1 MTEQKFSY
9 EVTATDFET
18 LSDDKKMESMVKY
31 LGFLRTLRNKT
42 RIIMINEPLTVQMGS
57 EEINL
62 VRPRTFVESPVS
74 LDTNLDE
81 YDHHVVSERKFYSVR
96 REHHS
101 VVSGNSY
108 LELSNG
114 TFAKCYTLYGL
125 PSQLYP
131 AWIYNVLGYSEMISM
146 RLTPIPHERAVTKM
160 RRYVGMLS
168 ATRLRSPDHAYKYEK
183 GLATM
188 DALARQATQLF
199 VCECNAL
206 IQADTLED
214 LKVREN
220 QFKTSAAATM
230 TKWDATPTK
239 QQIMLENGWGKQL
252 YIELGSLNIFYPFA
266 SSDLIET
273 PGGICIGI
281 NMTTGAPIVWDHT
294 TLDSYNI
301 LILARVGK
309 GKSVTA
315 KTILTRLIDAHPDSM
330 VFIIDPKG
338 EYPASKWNLDEINF
352 EDDVTMDLDPFHLF
366 GSTGDTAD
374 IISDICGVAEDDT
387 PTRNEIL
394 AATENCSSVTELYE
408 KLDSNNKASKYVQR
422 LIAAD
427 MQKIIHGDKEFGD
440 RTVISLKNKPSSMVS
455 MLTVLT
461 FAKAWKTVLTANKS
475 RPKIIIVDE
484 GWRLFKKKNT
494 SRIIEEIARMGRA
507 YHAIGIFITQ
517 EPNDITSN
525 EYGRTF
531 SNNSGLKIILGLEPD
546 AAKLAQKVLGLS
558 DREVELI
565 STFNRGQ
572 ALLLTK
578 GYRIRAQIRPSADE
592 LKLFNT
598 NPTRGGA

>member
-9 EVTATDFET
+9 EIAATDFET
-18 LSDDKKMESMVKY
+18 LSDDKKMESMAKY

-146 RLTPIPHERAVTKM
+146 RLTPIPHDRAVTKM

-352 EDDVTMDLDPFHLF
+352 EGDVTMDLDPFHLF
-366 GSTGDTAD
+366 GSTVDTAD
-374 IISDICGVAEDDT
+374 IISDICGVDEDDT

-394 AATENCSSVTELYE
+394 AATENCSSVAELYE

-565 STFNRGQ
+565 STFSKGQ

-598 NPTRGGA
+598 NPTRGGV

>member
-1 MTEQKFSY
+1 
-9 EVTATDFET
+9 
-18 LSDDKKMESMVKY
+18 MEAMAKY
-31 LGFLRTLRNKT
+31 LGFLRTLKNKT
-42 RIIMINEPLTVQMGS
+42 RIIMISEPLTIQMGS
-57 EEINL
+57 ESINL

-74 LDTNLDE
+74 LDTNLDG
-81 YDHHVVSERKFYSVR
+81 YDHHVISERKFYSVK

-108 LELSNG
+108 LELSDG

-131 AWIYNVLGYSEMISM
+131 AWIYNVLGYSDMISM
-146 RLTPIPHERAVTKM
+146 RLTPIPHDRAVTKM

-206 IQADTLED
+206 IQANTLEN
-214 LKVREN
+214 LKVREK
-220 QFKTSAAATM
+220 QFKTSASATM

-239 QQIMLENGWGKQL
+239 QQVMLMNGWGKQL

-338 EYPASKWNLDEINF
+338 EYPADKWNLDEINL
-352 EDDVTMDLDPFHLF
+352 ESDVTIDLDPFHLF
-366 GSTGDTAD
+366 GNTRDTAD
-374 IISDICGVAEDDT
+374 IISDICDVAEDDA

-394 AATENCSSVTELYE
+394 VAAENCSSVTELYE
-408 KLDSNNKASKYVQR
+408 KLDSNNNKASKYVQR
-422 LIAAD
+422 LMATDI
-427 MQKIIHGDKEFGD
+427 QKIIHGNKEFGR

-455 MLTVLT
+455 MLTVLA
-461 FAKAWKTVLTANKS
+461 FAKAWKTVLTANRS

-517 EPNDITSN
+517 EPSDITSN

-531 SNNSGLKIILGLEPD
+531 ANNSGLKIILGLEPD
-546 AAKLAQKVLGLS
+546 GAKLAQKVLGLS

-578 GYRIRAQIRPSADE
+578 GYRIRAQIRPSASE
-592 LKLFNT
+592 LRLFNT
-598 NPTRGGA
+598 DPTRGGA